1 MALSD
6 AQIER
11 FSRQIIL
18 PQIGGTGQ
26 QRLLGASVALAGE
39 GDLARIAALYLAG
52 AGVGRIEV
60 HRADGHRLADDLVDL
75 DPEIAVR
82 TSRRPLSEAVCDV
95 SVACDLPLAEIEA
108 AAAVGRPLIAGGTDG
123 SRGWLVVATAEP
135 GGGCANCAARAA
147 TGRHP
152 PKSSGR
158 TGGIAAERIS
168 SVRPELVEGRAALSS
183 ATAGVV
189 GSLAALSVLK
199 LLLGLGGS
207 SQSVWLQFDA
217 ARSTLTEH
225 PITRAEDCP
234 VCR

>member
-39 GDLARIAALYLAG
+39 GDLGRIAALYLAG

-60 HRADGHRLADDLVDL
+60 HRADGRRLADDLVDL

-82 TSRRPLSEAVCDV
+82 TSTRPFSEGACDV
-95 SVACDLPLAEIEA
+95 SLACDLPLAELEP
-108 AAAVGRPLIAGGTDG
+108 AAAVGRPLIAAGTDG

-135 GGGCANCAARAA
+135 GGGCASCAARAA
-147 TGRHP
+147 TGHSP
-152 PKSSGR
+152 STSSMR
-158 TGGIAAERIS
+158 TGGIAWGSA
-168 SVRPELVEGRAALSS
+168 VRPEPVEGWTALSS

-189 GSLAALSVLK
+189 GSMAALSVLK
-199 LLLGLGGS
+199 VLLGLGGG

-217 ARSTLTEH
+217 ARSTLTEY
-225 PITRAEDCP
+225 PITRVEDCP